1 MGTHILGYQNWISPL
16 RHAIL
21 GIALMGLAACG
32 PQKFDAQVSRFNQM
46 PVPQGQSFTIKG
58 VEPGAENRLQF
69 QYYAKMVADN
79 MIQQGYSQAT
89 TPANAQMT
97 VQLGFKMDGGREK
110 VTSTPSMGPSYAYP
124 SRFGYRGGFA
134 YGFNDPFIYGAGY
147 NDVESYTVYSSELDM
162 QILNNSTN
170 RPLFQ
175 GRAVSQSRSNDY
187 KYIVP
192 NLIEVLFTNFPGNN
206 GETIQIS
213 VKPQEDDGP
222 PSAQ

>member
-110 VTSTPSMGPSYAYP
+110 VTSTPSMGRPMPIPAALAIAAVLPMALTIPLSMAQAIMM
-124 SRFGYRGGFA
+124 SKAIRFIA
-134 YGFNDPFIYGAGY
+134 A
-147 NDVESYTVYSSELDM
+147 SWTCKS
-162 QILNNSTN
+162 
-170 RPLFQ
+170 
-175 GRAVSQSRSNDY
+175 
-187 KYIVP
+187 
-192 NLIEVLFTNFPGNN
+192 
-206 GETIQIS
+206 
-213 VKPQEDDGP
+213 
-222 PSAQ
+222 